1 LHALQVIEFD
11 RVPEW
16 ASRLEPL
23 RLAVER
29 SEVGGVE
36 RRGERQGF
44 ADLHLIGHLCR
55 DPFSNTVD
63 RVLSANECRRSLAVS
78 RLIGDPRREQENRD
92 ACRGQ

>member
-1 LHALQVIEFD
+1 
-11 RVPEW
+11 
-16 ASRLEPL
+16 
-23 RLAVER
+23 
-29 SEVGGVE
+29 
-36 RRGERQGF
+36 
-44 ADLHLIGHLCR
+44 LHLIGHLCR